1 MAASI
6 RAWSASAVMA
16 TTSGR
21 WPPAPAV
28 LASRGERRG
37 FVQLE
42 RPGRAGHDVEPDRI
56 GAGGHGGEDAGLVG
70 DAADLHERATR
81 DVGRVVGRDAGGD
94 EGAGGGRRVA
104 GADER
109 FADERAIEPER
120 APAGDGPGLAHARFG
135 DDQPVVR
142 DEVAQASGALDV
154 DLERPQVAVVEPDQP
169 RPAGE
174 RPVELA
180 RVVDFDER
188 LQPDRQRPLDEA
200 RESPGGV
207 EDGEQQ
213 HEIGAGGAKQRQ
225 LDVVDHEVLG
235 EDRDR
240 DRSPHRAQVVDRA
253 TEPVR
258 LAQHRDR
265 RRAAGLV
272 GPGPGDDVL
281 VVGRDPSGGR

>member
-1 MAASI
+1 MPSTTLSPIASAPAATAARTPASSVTPQI
-6 RAWSASAVMA
+6 FTNGRRATLAGSSGAAPAATKARAAAVGSPARTSASPTSAPSNPSARQRA
-16 TTSGR
+16 TVRG
-21 WPPAPAV
+21 
-28 LASRGERRG
+28 SRT
-37 FVQLE
+37 
-42 RPGRAGHDVEPDRI
+42 PDSAI
-56 GAGGHGGEDAGLVG
+56 DQPIVG
-70 DAADLHERATR
+70 D
-81 DVGRVVGRDAGGD
+81 
-94 EGAGGGRRVA
+94 
-104 GADER
+104 
-109 FADERAIEPER
+109 
-120 APAGDGPGLAHARFG
+120 
-135 DDQPVVR
+135 Q
-142 DEVAQASGALDV
+142 VAQAPGALDV

-180 RVVDFDER
+180 RVVDLDER
-188 LQPDRQRPLDEA
+188 LQPERQRPLDEA
-200 RESPGGV
+200 RESPGRV

-213 HEIGAGGAKQRQ
+213 HEIGAGGAEERQ

-240 DRSPHRAQVVDRA
+240 DRGPHRAQVVDRA

-272 GPGPGDDVL
+272 GAGPRDDVL